1 MNTNNLSTFHHKKK
15 LKKVCD
21 KYFLPFEIWNYL
33 DLGWMLL
40 LVSFFAYA
48 SSEIN
53 IIFI

>member
-1 MNTNNLSTFHHKKK
+1 MNTNNLSTFHHKTK
-15 LKKVCD
+15 LKKVGD